1 MFTFRSLLPSIFPKS
16 EVSPHHS
23 IFDAKVLLQLV
34 EVSDILVDHLQQ
46 RQRTE
51 TGGKCMDPPYQGD
64 GPEKEGRIF
73 LQKFL
78 FGRDVVVFF
87 SFVFLVGGFNPF
99 EKICSSNGIMKPQGS
114 G

>member
-1 MFTFRSLLPSIFPKS
+1 MFTFWGLLPSIFPKS

-78 FGRDVVVFF
+78 FGRDVVVFSHLF
-87 SFVFLVGGFNPF
+87 FWLVVSTPS
-99 EKICSSNGIMKPQGS
+99 KKY
-114 G
+114 